1 MEKIKAHPFF
11 KNIDFTKLEK
21 LEVEPIFVPHIDSQ
35 LDLSNIDRFFTREN
49 PAETPED
56 DSSILKKE
64 KFDQFTYIDNNGF
77 MMSTNV
83 DKVDNDKNTE
93 AINQNKNSLCDDSQF
108 LG

>member
-1 MEKIKAHPFF
+1 MEKIKNHPFF
-11 KNIDFTKLEK
+11 DGIDFNKLEN
-21 LEVEPIFVPHIDSQ
+21 LQIDPIFVPHIEGQ

-77 MMSTNV
+77 MMS
-83 DKVDNDKNTE
+83 
-93 AINQNKNSLCDDSQF
+93 
-108 LG
+108 